1 MRQLCMNFYRCSL
14 DFRFISVRMVK
25 KITVIGR
32 GNSES
37 AWKRVKLR
45 KDKIELKGYFTPVVG
60 PFPSF
65 SE

>member
-1 MRQLCMNFYRCSL
+1 
-14 DFRFISVRMVK
+14 MVK

-45 KDKIELKGYFTPVVG
+45 KDKIELKGYFTLVVG